1 MAQEPVNISANIK
14 NEEDGTTLKRTC
26 TVDFDF
32 GATLEESVEMYGA
45 DTVHRLF
52 VQKARI
58 SIQDAG
64 RAILSDVNKD
74 ENDVRTAID
83 SFTFEG
89 GTRRKSKVDK
99 LVSAVSQL
107 SDEEKRAILAQLG
120 L

>member
-1 MAQEPVNISANIK
+1 MATETVNINANIK
-14 NEEDGTTLKRTC
+14 NDDGTILKRTA
-26 TVDFDF
+26 TVEFDF
-32 GATLEESVEMYGA
+32 GASLAESVEMYGE

-58 SIQDAG
+58 AIQDAG
-64 RAILSDVNKD
+64 RAVLSDTEKG
-74 ENDVRTAID
+74 EEDVRAAIAE
-83 SFTFEG
+83 FTFEG

-107 SDEEKRAILAQLG
+107 SEEEKRAILAQLG

>member
-1 MAQEPVNISANIK
+1 MATEQVNISANIK
-14 NEEDGTTLKRTC
+14 NDDGTTLKRTA

-32 GATLEESVEMYGA
+32 GGTLDESIEMYGA

-58 SIQDAG
+58 AIQDAG
-64 RAILSDVNKD
+64 RAILSDTEKG
-74 ENDVRTAID
+74 EEDVRNAIAE
-83 SFTFEG
+83 FTFEG

-99 LVSAVSQL
+99 LVSAVSAL
-107 SDEEKRAILAQLG
+107 SEEEKRAILAQLG